1 MQSIEYVAVNLLKL
15 LNKISIIIWYI
26 VIYIIGMPI
35 ILVFGGFVHLL
46 ALAGLVEALKRWFE
60 PELDEKGDAEVDN

>member
-26 VIYIIGMPI
+26 VIYIILMPI
-35 ILVFGGFVHLL
+35 ILVFGGFMHLL
-46 ALAGLVEALKRWFE
+46 ALAGLVEALNFE